1 MRRKFVVMFFKVRL
15 ILIDVKVS
23 FQWIVIEFGLF
34 VESVRRVKY
43 VVGSVNFC
51 RLVEV
56 DLWE

>member
-56 DLWE
+56 DSWE